1 MAQPSDMIVYDNA
14 VRPSTQRSV
23 VRKYADMLTLG
34 NVTPLL
40 RSAERHVGVGPVAAT
55 LHSIR
60 GNGEA
65 GMTGL
70 GLGFVSGAGGLDR
83 DGIPVDLATSAFAT
97 LMGILFSSHEA
108 GITLRQVGSSAMAV
122 FTFRKTEEWLGV
134 RKKASFAGDVV
145 ETTGY
150 GVDPIMEAAK
160 AL

>member
-1 MAQPSDMIVYDNA
+1 MAQPSDMIVYDNS

-40 RSAERHVGVGPVAAT
+40 RSAERSVGIGPVAAT

-65 GMTGL
+65 GITGL

-83 DGIPVDLATSAFAT
+83 SGIPVDLATSGFAT
-97 LMGILFSSHEA
+97 LMGILFSAHEA
-108 GITLRQVGSSAMAV
+108 GITLRQIGSSAMAV

-134 RKKASFAGDVV
+134 RKKASFAGDYID
-145 ETTGY
+145 TS
-150 GVDPIMEAAK
+150 GVGADPIMEAAK